1 MIDKNDKVTAIILP
15 VIEDLGY
22 ELVRVTFGGADRP
35 ILQIMAERPDGTM
48 LVDDCAKISRELSAV
63 LDVEDPIG
71 GEYSLEVSSPGMDR
85 PLTRMKDFV
94 RFQGFEARLETSQ
107 PQMGISGEQRRFK
120 GRMQVLENEQI
131 SIDVDGK
138 PFSFDLD
145 DIVKAKLVLTD
156 DLIKYFTTDNKDTNT

>member
-1 MIDKNDKVTAIILP
+1 MIDSNDKVTAIITP

-22 ELVRVTFGGADRP
+22 ELVRVTYGGSDRP

-94 RFQGFEARLETSQ
+94 RFKGFEARIETSQ
-107 PQMGISGEQRRFK
+107 PQMGVSGEQRRFK
-120 GRMQVLENEQI
+120 GRMQVNEDGQI
-131 SIDVDGK
+131 IIDVDGK
-138 PFSFDLD
+138 PFSFDFD
-145 DIVKAKLVLTD
+145 DIVKAKLILTD
-156 DLIKYFTTDNKDTNT
+156 DLIKYFTTEMQDTNT

>member
-1 MIDKNDKVTAIILP
+1 MIDPDDKVTAIITP

-22 ELVRVTFGGADRP
+22 ELVRVTLGGSDRP

-94 RFQGFEARLETSQ
+94 RFSGFEARIESHH
-107 PQMGISGEQRRFK
+107 PKVGPSGDQRRFK
-120 GRMQVLENEQI
+120 GRMRVEDDKI
-131 SIDVDGK
+131 IMVVDGREY
-138 PFSFDLD
+138 SFDFD
-145 DIVKAKLVLTD
+145 EIAKAKLVLTD
-156 DLIKYFTTDNKDTNT
+156 DLIKHSTIDDKEMNI